1 MLKWADD
8 GKFVVILVF
17 SKLMLSVT
25 KFSASFGSS
34 RNCLLRNW
42 LSITWV
48 SNEVSK
54 YNFLEFDACNLTPMP
69 CTRQFILHQRLNFVP
84 D

>member
-8 GKFVVILVF
+8 GKFVVILAF

-25 KFSASFGSS
+25 KCLASFGSS

-42 LSITWV
+42 RSITW
-48 SNEVSK
+48 VSK
-54 YNFLEFDACNLTPMP
+54 YNFLEFDACNLTPMS
-69 CTRQFILHQRLNFVP
+69 CTRQFVLQFVLP